1 MQCPRTGQSNQ
12 DCSGPASLPGGAG
25 GRSFGRNV
33 TRGPTRVIG
42 PRMSVTDPRMPRT
55 PPAPSGTPPK
65 PAATQQW
72 DHRLTYAL
80 LALGALVVL
89 AVFVVYRTY
98 PNYDTY
104 YTLVWG
110 KELANWQL
118 PDYDVFR
125 TPTPH
130 PLSTFVAWAMAPF
143 GAASD
148 RILVLAS
155 LFGLLGFYV
164 ATLVFTE
171 RLLGRTIALIAV
183 AVMVTRT
190 DMQLLAL
197 RAMFDLPFYLTIF
210 GAAVLELRR
219 PRCGWPVLVLLALA
233 GLLRPEAWL
242 LAGAYWLW
250 LAPATPR
257 PALIRYAT
265 LVVAPPLIWI
275 ACDLIATGEP
285 LYSLT
290 STREV
295 SGEFGRNRGLLD
307 AIVHISEYS
316 GGNDRIVTVGAG
328 GLGLLLAVYI
338 LRRRAV
344 LPLAL
349 GGLGVA
355 TFLIIAAAGLSV
367 IPRYMTIPSLLLS
380 LCVAV
385 ALGGWTLIEER
396 TPRRVAIGIAVVS
409 VLVIGWRSPDIA
421 RDYAKLA
428 DQATFVEAQHTGL
441 KQILDAPRAAEAL
454 QRCRPITIPT
464 HSAIPVIRYET
475 GLPKEALQASI
486 GQDRPPSRGV
496 LLNGRTFNFEPSSGR
511 ATSANARPSARK
523 PWSNK
528 RLPGF
533 ERVGRNRTWTV
544 YARCP

>member
-1 MQCPRTGQSNQ
+1 
-12 DCSGPASLPGGAG
+12 
-25 GRSFGRNV
+25 
-33 TRGPTRVIG
+33 VID
-42 PRMSVTDPRMPRT
+42 PSMSVTDPRTSRLSPAVPAS
-55 PPAPSGTPPK
+55 PPEPSAP
-65 PAATQQW
+65 QRW

-80 LALGALVVL
+80 LALGALVVV
-89 AVFVVYRTY
+89 AVFVVFQTY

-110 KELANWQL
+110 KELAHWQL
-118 PDYDVFR
+118 PDYDVLR

-130 PLSTFVAWAMAPF
+130 PLATLVGWLMAPF
-143 GAASD
+143 GTASD

-164 ATLVFTE
+164 ATFVFCE
-171 RLLGRTIALIAV
+171 RLLGRPIALIAV
-183 AVMVTRT
+183 VVMLTRT

-197 RAMFDLPFYLTIF
+197 RAMFDLPFYLLVF

-219 PRCGWPVLVLLALA
+219 PRCGWPVLVVLALA

-250 LAPATPR
+250 LAPPASLRSSSAGGSAPSLAPR
-257 PALIRYAT
+257 PHLIRYAL
-265 LVVAPPLIWI
+265 LVVAAPLVWM
-275 ACDLIATGEP
+275 ACDLIVTGEP

-307 AIVHISEYS
+307 AIAHIPEYS
-316 GGNDRIVTVGAG
+316 GGNDRSVTVGVG
-328 GLGLLLAVYI
+328 GLGMLLAIYI
-338 LRRRAV
+338 LRRRAA

-349 GGLGVA
+349 GGLGVL

-385 ALGGWTLIEER
+385 AVGGWTLVEGR

-409 VLVIGWRSPDIA
+409 ALVLCWRAPYYY
-421 RDYAKLA
+421 RDFSKLA
-428 DQATFVEAQHTGL
+428 DQANFIEAQHKGL
-441 KQILDAPRAAEAL
+441 KGILDAPRVVPAL
-454 QRCRPITIPT
+454 QRCRPITVPT

-475 GLPKEALQASI
+475 GLPKEAIEASI
-486 GQDRPPSRGV
+486 AQRRPPRAG
-496 LLNGRTFNFEPSSGR
+496 LLLIGRTFNFEPGAGR
-511 ATSANARPSARK
+511 ANTSSNARASARK
-523 PWSNK
+523 RWSNK
-528 RLPGF
+528 PLRGF
-533 ERVGRNRTWTV
+533 VRIGRSGRWKAL
-544 YARCP
+544 ARCS

>member
-1 MQCPRTGQSNQ
+1 
-12 DCSGPASLPGGAG
+12 
-25 GRSFGRNV
+25 
-33 TRGPTRVIG
+33 
-42 PRMSVTDPRMPRT
+42 MSVTVT
-55 PPAPSGTPPK
+55 EAPPPERAAAPH
-65 PAATQQW
+65 W
-72 DHRLTYAL
+72 DHRLTYGL
-80 LALGALVVL
+80 LAAGALTVV
-89 AVFVVYRTY
+89 AVFLVFRTY

-118 PDYDVFR
+118 PDYDVLR

-130 PLSTFVAWAMAPF
+130 PLSTFVGWALAPF
-143 GAASD
+143 GTASD

-164 ATLVFTE
+164 ATFVFTE
-171 RLLGRTIALIAV
+171 RLMGRAIALIAV
-183 AVMVTRT
+183 AVMLTRT

-197 RAMFDLPFYLTIF
+197 RAMFDLPFYLLIF

-219 PRCGWPVLVLLALA
+219 PRGGWPVLAALCLA

-242 LAGAYWLW
+242 LAGVYWLW

-257 PALIRYAT
+257 PALIRYAAA
-265 LVVAPPLIWI
+265 VVAAPLIWI
-275 ACDLIATGEP
+275 ACDLIVTGEP

-295 SGEFGRNRGLLD
+295 SGQFGRNRGLLD
-307 AIVHISEYS
+307 AIVHIPEYS
-316 GGNDRIVTVGAG
+316 GGNDSIVTVGVG
-328 GLGLLLAVYI
+328 GLGLLLAVHI
-338 LRRRAV
+338 LRRRAA

-349 GGLGVA
+349 GGLGTA

-367 IPRYMTIPSLLLS
+367 LPRYMTIPSLLLS

-385 ALGGWTLIEER
+385 ALGGWTLVDGR

-409 VLVIGWRSPDIA
+409 VLLIGWRVPWIA
-421 RDYAKLA
+421 RDFAKLA
-428 DQATFVEAQHTGL
+428 DQAAFIEAQHEGL
-441 KQILDAPRAAEAL
+441 KGILDEPRAVTAL
-454 QRCRPITIPT
+454 QTCRPITVPS

-475 GLPKEALQASI
+475 GLPKGALEASI
-486 GQDRPPSRGV
+486 AQRRPPQQG
-496 LLNGRTFNFEPSSGR
+496 LLLIGRTFNFEPGTGR
-511 ATSANARPSARK
+511 DNVSKTPKSSARK
-523 PWSNK
+523 PWSN
-528 RLPGF
+528 RPLPGF
-533 ERVGRNRTWTV
+533 ERIARNGRWTA

>member
-1 MQCPRTGQSNQ
+1 
-12 DCSGPASLPGGAG
+12 
-25 GRSFGRNV
+25 
-33 TRGPTRVIG
+33 
-42 PRMSVTDPRMPRT
+42 MSVTDPRTPRT
-55 PPAPSGTPPK
+55 PAPAPAPVPER
-65 PAATQQW
+65 AAPRW

-80 LALGALVVL
+80 VAAGALAVL
-89 AVFVVYRTY
+89 GVFVVWQTY

-118 PDYDVFR
+118 PDYDVLR

-130 PLSTFVAWAMAPF
+130 PLATLVGWAMAPF
-143 GAASD
+143 GTASD

-164 ATLVFTE
+164 VTFVFTE
-171 RLLGRTIALIAV
+171 RLLGRVVALLAV
-183 AVMVTRT
+183 AVMLTRT

-197 RAMFDLPFYLTIF
+197 RAMFDLPFYLMVF
-210 GAAVLELRR
+210 GAALLELRR
-219 PRCGWPVLVLLALA
+219 PRCGWPVLVVLALA

-242 LAGAYWLW
+242 LGGVYWLY
-250 LAPATPR
+250 LAPVTPR
-257 PALIRYAT
+257 PVLIRYAL
-265 LVVAPPLIWI
+265 LVVAAPLIWM
-275 ACDLIATGEP
+275 ASDLIVTGEP

-295 SGEFGRNRGLLD
+295 SGEFGRNRGLID
-307 AIVHISEYS
+307 AIGQIPEFS
-316 GGNDRIVTVGAG
+316 GGNDRVVTVGVG

-385 ALGGWTLIEER
+385 ALGGWTLVRER
-396 TPRRVAIGIAVVS
+396 TPRRIAIGIAVVS
-409 VLVIGWRSPDIA
+409 VLVIGWRAPAIA
-421 RDYAKLA
+421 RDYGKLA
-428 DQATFVEAQHTGL
+428 DQATFIEAQHKGL
-441 KQILDAPRAAEAL
+441 KGILEAPRAVEYL
-454 QRCRPITIPT
+454 QGCRPITVPT

-475 GLPKEALQASI
+475 GLPKDALQASI
-486 GQDRPPSRGV
+486 AQDAPPSRGV
-496 LLNGRTFNFEPSSGR
+496 LLIGRTFNFEPSSGR
-511 ATSANARPSARK
+511 APSSNARPSARK
-523 PWSNK
+523 RWSNK

-533 ERVGRNRTWTV
+533 ERLGRNRTWAV

>member
-1 MQCPRTGQSNQ
+1 
-12 DCSGPASLPGGAG
+12 
-25 GRSFGRNV
+25 V
-33 TRGPTRVIG
+33 TG
-42 PRMSVTDPRMPRT
+42 PRMSVTDPSA
-55 PPAPSGTPPK
+55 PPAPEPASP
-65 PAATQQW
+65 PAAPGPRW

-80 LALGALVVL
+80 TGLGALIVVT
-89 AVFVVYRTY
+89 VFVVYRTY

-130 PLSTFVAWAMAPF
+130 PLSTLVAWAMAPF
-143 GAASD
+143 GTASD

-155 LFGLLGFYV
+155 LFGLLAFYIV
-164 ATLVFTE
+164 AFVFTE
-171 RLLGRTIALIAV
+171 RLLGRVIALLAV
-183 AVMVTRT
+183 GVLLTRT

-197 RAMFDLPFYLTIF
+197 RAMFDLPFYLLVF
-210 GAAVLELRR
+210 AAALLELRR
-219 PRCGWPVLVLLALA
+219 PRCGWPVLLVLALA
-233 GLLRPEAWL
+233 GLLRPEAWVL
-242 LAGAYWLW
+242 GGVYWLY
-250 LAPATPR
+250 LAPTASLRSSPAGGSAPSLAPR
-257 PALIRYAT
+257 PVLVRYAL
-265 LVVAPPLIWI
+265 LVVAAPLIWM
-275 ACDLIATGEP
+275 ASDLIVTGEP

-295 SGEFGRNRGLLD
+295 SGEFGRNRGVID
-307 AIVHISEYS
+307 AIGSIPEFA
-316 GGNDRIVTVGAG
+316 GGNDRIVTVGVG
-328 GLGLLLAVYI
+328 GMGLLLAVYI
-338 LRRRAV
+338 LRRRAA

-385 ALGGWTLIEER
+385 ALGGWTLVRER
-396 TPRRVAIGIAVVS
+396 TARRVAIGIAVIS
-409 VLVIGWRSPDIA
+409 VLLIGWRAPTIVD
-421 RDYAKLA
+421 DYRRLA
-428 DQATFVEAQHTGL
+428 DQATFIEAQHTGL
-441 KQILDAPRAAEAL
+441 KEILDAPRAAEAL
-454 QRCRPITIPT
+454 QRCRPITVPT

-496 LLNGRTFNFEPSSGR
+496 LLNGRTFNFEPGSGR
-511 ATSANARPSARK
+511 ATVASARPSARK

-533 ERVGRNRTWTV
+533 ERIGRNPRWAV

>member
-1 MQCPRTGQSNQ
+1 
-12 DCSGPASLPGGAG
+12 
-25 GRSFGRNV
+25 
-33 TRGPTRVIG
+33 
-42 PRMSVTDPRMPRT
+42 MSVTDQSAPRT
-55 PPAPSGTPPK
+55 AAPAPAPSPER
-65 PAATQQW
+65 PAPRW

-80 LALGALVVL
+80 VAAGALAVV
-89 AVFVVYRTY
+89 AVFVVWRTY

-110 KELANWQL
+110 KELGNWHL

-130 PLSTFVAWAMAPF
+130 PLSTAVGWAMAPF
-143 GAASD
+143 GTASD

-155 LFGLLGFYV
+155 LFGLLAFYV
-164 ATLVFTE
+164 VAFVLTE
-171 RLLGRTIALIAV
+171 RLLGRLVALLAV
-183 AVMVTRT
+183 AVLLTRT

-197 RAMFDLPFYLTIF
+197 RAMFDLPFYLMVF
-210 GAAVLELRR
+210 GAALLELRR
-219 PRCGWPVLVLLALA
+219 PRCGWPVLVVLALA

-242 LAGAYWLW
+242 LAGVYWLY
-250 LAPATPR
+250 LAPVTPR
-257 PALIRYAT
+257 PLLIRYAL
-265 LVVAPPLIWI
+265 LVVAAPLIWM
-275 ACDLIATGEP
+275 ASDLIVTGEP

-295 SGEFGRNRGLLD
+295 SGEFGRNRGLFD
-307 AIVHISEYS
+307 AIGNIPEFS
-316 GGNDRIVTVGAG
+316 GGNDRVVTVGVG
-328 GLGLLLAVYI
+328 GMGLVLAVYI
-338 LRRRAV
+338 LRRRAA

-385 ALGGWTLIEER
+385 ALGGWTLVRDR
-396 TPRRVAIGIAVVS
+396 TPRRIAIGIAILS
-409 VLVIGWRSPDIA
+409 VLVIGWRAPHIG

-428 DQATFVEAQHTGL
+428 DQATFIEAQHEGL
-441 KQILDAPRAAEAL
+441 KQILDAPRAVEDL
-454 QRCRPITIPT
+454 QRCRPITLPT

-486 GQDRPPSRGV
+486 AQDGPPAAGV
-496 LLNGRTFNFEPSSGR
+496 LLIGRTFNFEPSSGR
-511 ATSANARPSARK
+511 APSSNARPSARK

-533 ERVGRNRTWTV
+533 EQVGRNRTWAV

>member
-1 MQCPRTGQSNQ
+1 
-12 DCSGPASLPGGAG
+12 
-25 GRSFGRNV
+25 
-33 TRGPTRVIG
+33 
-42 PRMSVTDPRMPRT
+42 MSVTDPRMPRT
-55 PPAPSGTPPK
+55 EPPAPGPQPAPA
-65 PAATQQW
+65 PAAPQQW

-80 LALGALVVL
+80 LALGALAVV
-89 AVFVVYRTY
+89 AVFLGFRTY

-110 KELANWQL
+110 QELAGWQL
-118 PDYDVFR
+118 PGYDVLR

-130 PLSTFVAWAMAPF
+130 PLSTLVAWAMAPF

-164 ATLVFTE
+164 ATFVFCE
-171 RLLGRTIALIAV
+171 RLLGRTIALIALG
-183 AVMVTRT
+183 VMLTRT
-190 DMQLLAL
+190 DMTLLAL
-197 RAMFDLPFYLTIF
+197 RAMFDLPFYLMIF

-219 PRCGWPVLVLLALA
+219 PRCGWPVLVLLCLA
-233 GLLRPEAWL
+233 GMLRPEAWL
-242 LAGAYWLW
+242 LAGVYWLW
-250 LAPATPR
+250 LAPVTPR
-257 PALIRYAT
+257 PELIRLVL
-265 LVVAPPLIWI
+265 LVVAAPLIWM
-275 ACDLIATGEP
+275 ASDLIVTGEP

-295 SGEFGRNRGLLD
+295 SGQFGRNRGVLD
-307 AIVHISEYS
+307 AIVHIPEYS

-328 GLGLLLAVYI
+328 GLGLLLAVYV
-338 LRRRAV
+338 LRRRAA

-385 ALGGWTLIEER
+385 ALGGWTLVEGR
-396 TPRRVAIGIAVVS
+396 ARLVAIGIAVVS
-409 VLVIGWRSPDIA
+409 LGLIGWRAPYYY
-421 RDYAKLA
+421 RDFSKLA
-428 DQATFVEAQHTGL
+428 DQAQFIEAQHEGL
-441 KQILDAPRAAEAL
+441 MGITDAPHVVPAL
-454 QRCRPITIPT
+454 QSCRPVTVPT

-475 GLPKEALQASI
+475 GLPKEALEASI
-486 GQDRPPSRGV
+486 AQRRPPSEGV
-496 LLNGRTFNFEPSSGR
+496 LLIGRTFNFEPGTGR
-511 ATSANARPSARK
+511 ANTSKKPQASARRR
-523 PWSNK
+523 WSNK
-528 RLPGF
+528 PLPGF
-533 ERVGRNRTWTV
+533 ERIGRSGRWTA

>member
-1 MQCPRTGQSNQ
+1 
-12 DCSGPASLPGGAG
+12 
-25 GRSFGRNV
+25 
-33 TRGPTRVIG
+33 
-42 PRMSVTDPRMPRT
+42 MSVIDSSAPRT
-55 PPAPSGTPPK
+55 PAPESAPSPERPG
-65 PAATQQW
+65 QRW

-80 LALGALVVL
+80 VAAGALVVV
-89 AVFVVYRTY
+89 AVFVVWQTY

-118 PDYDVFR
+118 PDYDVLR

-130 PLSTFVAWAMAPF
+130 PLSTLVAWAMAPF
-143 GAASD
+143 GTASD

-155 LFGLLGFYV
+155 LFALLAFYV
-164 ATLVFTE
+164 VAFVFTE
-171 RLLGRTIALIAV
+171 RLLGRLVALLAV
-183 AVMVTRT
+183 GVLLTRT

-197 RAMFDLPFYLTIF
+197 RAMFDLPFYLMIF
-210 GAAVLELRR
+210 GAALLELRR
-219 PRCGWPVLVLLALA
+219 PRCGWPVLVVLALA

-242 LAGAYWLW
+242 LAGVYWLY

-257 PALIRYAT
+257 PLLVRYAL
-265 LVVAPPLIWI
+265 LVVAAPLIWM
-275 ACDLIATGEP
+275 ASDLIVTGEP

-295 SGEFGRNRGLLD
+295 SGEFGRNRGLFD
-307 AIVHISEYS
+307 AIGNIPEFS
-316 GGNDRIVTVGAG
+316 GGNDRVVTVGVG
-328 GLGLLLAVYI
+328 GLGLALAVYI
-338 LRRRAV
+338 LRRRAA

-349 GGLGVA
+349 GGLGVV

-385 ALGGWTLIEER
+385 ALGGWTLVHER
-396 TPRRVAIGIAVVS
+396 TPRRIAIGIAVVS
-409 VLVIGWRSPDIA
+409 VLVIGWRAPDIA
-421 RDYAKLA
+421 GDYSKLA
-428 DQATFVEAQHTGL
+428 DQATFIEAQHKGL
-441 KQILDAPRAAEAL
+441 KQILDAPRAVEAL
-454 QRCRPITIPT
+454 QRCRPITLPT

-486 GQDRPPSRGV
+486 AQDGPPSHGV
-496 LLNGRTFNFEPSSGR
+496 LLIGRTFNFEPSSGR
-511 ATSANARPSARK
+511 APSSNARPSARK

-533 ERVGRNRTWTV
+533 ERLGRDRTWAV

>member
-1 MQCPRTGQSNQ
+1 
-12 DCSGPASLPGGAG
+12 
-25 GRSFGRNV
+25 V
-33 TRGPTRVIG
+33 
-42 PRMSVTDPRMPRT
+42 SVTDRMRPRT
-55 PPAPSGTPPK
+55 RRPSPEPLLPEPAAPS
-65 PAATQQW
+65 QR

-80 LALGALVVL
+80 LALGALVVV
-89 AVFVVYRTY
+89 AVFLVFRTY

-104 YTLVWG
+104 YALVWG

-118 PDYDVFR
+118 PDYDVLR

-130 PLSTFVAWAMAPF
+130 PLSTFVAWLMAPF
-143 GAASD
+143 GAAGD

-164 ATLVFTE
+164 ATFVFTE
-171 RLLGRTIALIAV
+171 RLLGRTIALIAL
-183 AVMVTRT
+183 AVMLTRT

-197 RAMFDLPFYLTIF
+197 RAMFDLPFYLLVF

-219 PRCGWPVLVLLALA
+219 PRCGWPVLVLLCLA

-242 LAGAYWLW
+242 LGGVYWLW
-250 LAPATPR
+250 LARGKPR
-257 PALIRYAT
+257 RELIRLAP
-265 LVVAPPLIWI
+265 LVVAAPLIWMTS
-275 ACDLIATGEP
+275 DLIVTGEP
-285 LYSLT
+285 LYSFT

-295 SGEFGRNRGLLD
+295 SGQFGRNRGLLD
-307 AIVHISEYS
+307 ALVHIPEYS
-316 GGNDRIVTVGAG
+316 GGNESIVTLVAG
-328 GLGLLLAVYI
+328 GLGLLLALYV
-338 LRRRAV
+338 LRRRAA

-385 ALGGWTLIEER
+385 ALGGWTLVEGR
-396 TPRRVAIGIAVVS
+396 TAKRVAIGIAIVS
-409 VLVIGWRSPDIA
+409 VALIGVRAPWYY
-421 RDYAKLA
+421 RDFEELA
-428 DQATFVEAQHTGL
+428 EQATFVEAQHEGL
-441 KQILDAPRAAEAL
+441 MGIIDAPRVVPAL
-454 QRCRPITIPT
+454 QSCAPITVPT

-475 GLPKEALQASI
+475 GLPKEALDASI
-486 GQDRPPSRGV
+486 AQRRPPSEGV
-496 LLNGRTFNFEPSSGR
+496 LLVGRTFNFEPGTGR
-511 ATSANARPSARK
+511 ENTSRNPRASARK
-523 PWSNK
+523 PWSNE

-533 ERVGRNRTWTV
+533 ERIGRSGRWIA

>member
-1 MQCPRTGQSNQ
+1 
-12 DCSGPASLPGGAG
+12 
-25 GRSFGRNV
+25 
-33 TRGPTRVIG
+33 
-42 PRMSVTDPRMPRT
+42 MSVTDPSTPRT
-55 PPAPSGTPPK
+55 PP
-65 PAATQQW
+65 PAAEPPAERAAAAPAR
-72 DHRLTYAL
+72 DHRPTYGL
-80 LALGALVVL
+80 LALGVL
-89 AVFVVYRTY
+89 AVVVVFAVFQTY

-110 KELANWQL
+110 KELGNWQL

-130 PLSTFVAWAMAPF
+130 PLATLVGWAMAPF
-143 GAASD
+143 GTASD
-148 RILVLAS
+148 RILVLAA
-155 LFGLLGFYV
+155 LFALLGFYV
-164 ATLVFTE
+164 TTFLLTE
-171 RLLGRTIALIAV
+171 RLLGRVIALLAV
-183 AVMVTRT
+183 AVMLTRT

-197 RAMFDLPFYLTIF
+197 RAMFDLPFYLMIF
-210 GAAVLELRR
+210 GALLLELRR
-219 PRCGWPVLVLLALA
+219 PRCGWPVLALLALA

-250 LAPATPR
+250 LVPVTSR
-257 PALIRYAT
+257 GLLIRYAL
-265 LVVAPPLIWI
+265 LVAAAPLIWM
-275 ACDLIATGEP
+275 AWDLIVTGEP

-295 SGEFGRNRGLLD
+295 SGQFGRNRGLLD
-307 AIVHISEYS
+307 AIVHIPEYS

-338 LRRRAV
+338 LRRRAA

-385 ALGGWTLIEER
+385 ALGGWTLVEER

-409 VLVIGWRSPDIA
+409 VLLIGWRVPYYV
-421 RDYAKLA
+421 RDLGKLA
-428 DQATFVEAQHTGL
+428 DQARFVEAQHEGL
-441 KQILDAPRAAEAL
+441 KGILDAPRVVAPL
-454 QRCRPITIPT
+454 QSCRPITVPT
-464 HSAIPVIRYET
+464 HSAIPVIRYQT
-475 GLPKEALQASI
+475 GLPKEALEASI
-486 GQDRPPSRGV
+486 AQRRAPRAG
-496 LLNGRTFNFEPSSGR
+496 LLLIGRTFNFEPGTGR
-511 ATSANARPSARK
+511 ANTSAKPSASARMR
-523 PWSNK
+523 WSN
-528 RLPGF
+528 RPLPGF
-533 ERVGRNRTWTV
+533 ERIGRSGRWTA

>member
-1 MQCPRTGQSNQ
+1 VSTPVIDQS
-12 DCSGPASLPGGAG
+12 A
-25 GRSFGRNV
+25 
-33 TRGPTRVIG
+33 
-42 PRMSVTDPRMPRT
+42 
-55 PPAPSGTPPK
+55 PPAPEPV
-65 PAATQQW
+65 AAGPRW

-80 LALGALVVL
+80 VAAGALAVV
-89 AVFVVYRTY
+89 AVFVVWQTY

-118 PDYDVFR
+118 PDYDVLR

-130 PLSTFVAWAMAPF
+130 PLATLVGWAMAPF
-143 GAASD
+143 GTASD
-148 RILVLAS
+148 RILVLVS
-155 LFGLLGFYV
+155 LFGLLAFYIV
-164 ATLVFTE
+164 AFVFCE
-171 RLLGRTIALIAV
+171 RLLGRLVALLALGV
-183 AVMVTRT
+183 LLTRT

-197 RAMFDLPFYLTIF
+197 RAMFDLPFYLMIF
-210 GAAVLELRR
+210 GAALLELRR
-219 PRCGWPVLVLLALA
+219 PRCGWPVLVVLALA

-242 LAGAYWLW
+242 LAGVYWLY
-250 LAPATPR
+250 LAPGTPR
-257 PALIRYAT
+257 PLLVRYAL
-265 LVVAPPLIWI
+265 LVVAAPLIWM
-275 ACDLIATGEP
+275 ASDLIVTGEP

-295 SGEFGRNRGLLD
+295 SGEFGRNRGLFD
-307 AIVHISEYS
+307 AIGNIPEFS
-316 GGNDRIVTVGAG
+316 GGNDRVVTVGVG
-328 GLGLLLAVYI
+328 GLGLALAVYI
-338 LRRRAV
+338 LRRRAA

-385 ALGGWTLIEER
+385 ALGGWTLVRER
-396 TPRRVAIGIAVVS
+396 TPRRIAIGIAVVS
-409 VLVIGWRSPDIA
+409 VLVIGWRAPHIA
-421 RDYAKLA
+421 SDYSKLA
-428 DQATFVEAQHTGL
+428 DQATFIEAQHKGL

-454 QRCRPITIPT
+454 QRCRPITVPT

-486 GQDRPPSRGV
+486 AQDGPPSHGV
-496 LLNGRTFNFEPSSGR
+496 LLIGRTFNFEPSSGR
-511 ATSANARPSARK
+511 APSSNARPSARK

-533 ERVGRNRTWTV
+533 ERVGRDGTWAV
-544 YARCP
+544 YTRCP

>member
-1 MQCPRTGQSNQ
+1 
-12 DCSGPASLPGGAG
+12 
-25 GRSFGRNV
+25 V
-33 TRGPTRVIG
+33 TG
-42 PRMSVTDPRMPRT
+42 PRMSVTDPRTPRT
-55 PPAPSGTPPK
+55 LAPAPAPSPER
-65 PAATQQW
+65 AAPRW

-80 LALGALVVL
+80 AAAGALAVL
-89 AVFVVYRTY
+89 GVFVVWQTY

-118 PDYDVFR
+118 PDYDVLR

-130 PLSTFVAWAMAPF
+130 PLATLVGWAMAPF
-143 GAASD
+143 GTASD

-164 ATLVFTE
+164 VTFVFTE
-171 RLLGRTIALIAV
+171 RLLGRVVALLAV
-183 AVMVTRT
+183 AVMLTRT

-197 RAMFDLPFYLTIF
+197 RAMFDLPFYLMVF
-210 GAAVLELRR
+210 GAALLELRR
-219 PRCGWPVLVLLALA
+219 PRCGWPVLVVLALA

-242 LAGAYWLW
+242 LGGVYWLY
-250 LAPATPR
+250 LAPVTAR
-257 PALIRYAT
+257 PVLIRYGL
-265 LVVAPPLIWI
+265 LVVAAPLIWM
-275 ACDLIATGEP
+275 ASDLIVTGEP

-295 SGEFGRNRGLLD
+295 SGEFGRNRGLID
-307 AIVHISEYS
+307 AIGQIPEFS
-316 GGNDRIVTVGAG
+316 GGNDRVVTVGVG

-338 LRRRAV
+338 LRRRAA

-385 ALGGWTLIEER
+385 ALGGWTLVRER
-396 TPRRVAIGIAVVS
+396 TPRRIAIGIAVLS
-409 VLVIGWRSPDIA
+409 VLVIGWRAPHIA
-421 RDYAKLA
+421 RDYGKLA
-428 DQATFVEAQHTGL
+428 DQATFIEAQHKGL
-441 KQILDAPRAAEAL
+441 KGILDAPRAVEDL
-454 QRCRPITIPT
+454 QQCRPITVPT

-475 GLPKEALQASI
+475 GLPKDALQASI
-486 GQDRPPSRGV
+486 AQDAPPSRGV
-496 LLNGRTFNFEPSSGR
+496 LLIGRTFNFEPSSGR
-511 ATSANARPSARK
+511 APSSNARPSARK

-533 ERVGRNRTWTV
+533 ERLGRNRTWAV
-544 YARCP
+544 FARCP